1 MERVIKFIPNL
12 FTLGNLTMGFTAI
25 IFVANEQMVSAV
37 LCIGVALIL
46 DFLDGF
52 VARMLKADSK
62 LGLQL
67 DSLADLVTFGI
78 APGMVVFQ
86 MIIITKGYYFVP
98 IQEWPLSA
106 WLMASVSSVLPMGAA
121 YRLAVFNLSDKQVP
135 HFQGMPV
142 PAMSLFILSIPL
154 VLETNYNLN
163 FYHPLSD
170 QFIDIL
176 AQERKWDASDA
187 VVLRMMFS
195 PLFYQITAVCLSFL
209 MVSKIP
215 MISLKFKGFSW
226 AKNKWKY
233 SLLIWVLICYLIF
246 LVPYLSLPFSWG
258 LIDYL
263 ILPIFMIG
271 YFILSVIYSIFAASN
286 ESTIS
291 DEIQS

>member
-1 MERVIKFIPNL
+1 
-12 FTLGNLTMGFTAI
+12 
-25 IFVANEQMVSAV
+25 
-37 LCIGVALIL
+37 
-46 DFLDGF
+46 
-52 VARMLKADSK
+52 
-62 LGLQL
+62 
-67 DSLADLVTFGI
+67 
-78 APGMVVFQ
+78 
-86 MIIITKGYYFVP
+86 
-98 IQEWPLSA
+98 
-106 WLMASVSSVLPMGAA
+106 
-121 YRLAVFNLSDKQVP
+121 
-135 HFQGMPV
+135 
-142 PAMSLFILSIPL
+142 
-154 VLETNYNLN
+154 LETNYNLN

>member
-1 MERVIKFIPNL
+1 
-12 FTLGNLTMGFTAI
+12 
-25 IFVANEQMVSAV
+25 
-37 LCIGVALIL
+37 
-46 DFLDGF
+46 
-52 VARMLKADSK
+52 
-62 LGLQL
+62 
-67 DSLADLVTFGI
+67 
-78 APGMVVFQ
+78 
-86 MIIITKGYYFVP
+86 
-98 IQEWPLSA
+98 
-106 WLMASVSSVLPMGAA
+106 
-121 YRLAVFNLSDKQVP
+121 
-135 HFQGMPV
+135 
-142 PAMSLFILSIPL
+142 
-154 VLETNYNLN
+154 
-163 FYHPLSD
+163 
-170 QFIDIL
+170 
-176 AQERKWDASDA
+176 
-187 VVLRMMFS
+187 
-195 PLFYQITAVCLSFL
+195 